1 MSNKKNKYS
10 VSKVL
15 NQNGTI
21 VGYLSTRD
29 EENGLDIAYDLK
41 GYKIVALWQRK
52 KGENIMEKAE
62 LYEIVETMTEQLGA
76 DVLLE
81 NLVMAMNYDELKA
94 NLEFIDRM
102 HDLENFWIAPL
113 P

>member
-1 MSNKKNKYS
+1 MSERKNKFS

-15 NQNGTI
+15 NKKGTI
-21 VGYLSTRD
+21 IGYLSTRD
-29 EENGLDIAYDLK
+29 EENGVDIRLDSQ
-41 GYKIVALWQRK
+41 GYTIVALWQPKRK
-52 KGENIMEKAE
+52 RTIMDKQE
-62 LYEIVETMTEQLGA
+62 LYTILETMTEQLGI

-94 NLEFIDRM
+94 NLEFIDRI
-102 HDLENFWIAPL
+102 HNLENFWIAPL

>member
-1 MSNKKNKYS
+1 MSIKKSKFS

-15 NQNGTI
+15 NQKGNI

-29 EENGLDIAYDLK
+29 EENGLDIELDLK
-41 GYKIVALWQRK
+41 GYKIVALWQPKRK
-52 KGENIMEKAE
+52 RTKMEKQE
-62 LYEIVETMTEQLGA
+62 LYEVIANMTEQLGA

-94 NLEFIDRM
+94 NLQYIDRM

>member
-1 MSNKKNKYS
+1 
-10 VSKVL
+10 
-15 NQNGTI
+15 
-21 VGYLSTRD
+21 
-29 EENGLDIAYDLK
+29 
-41 GYKIVALWQRK
+41 
-52 KGENIMEKAE
+52 MEKE
-62 LYEIVETMTEQLGA
+62 KLYEILENMSAQIGA

-81 NLVMAMNYDELKA
+81 NLAMAMNYDELKA

>member
-1 MSNKKNKYS
+1 MSIKKSKYS
-10 VSKVL
+10 VAAVINKKG
-15 NQNGTI
+15 NI

-41 GYKIVALWQRK
+41 GYKIVALWQPKRK
-52 KGENIMEKAE
+52 RTKMEKQE
-62 LYEIVETMTEQLGA
+62 LYEIVANMTEQLGA

-81 NLVMAMNYDELKA
+81 NLAMAMSYDELKA

-102 HDLENFWIAPL
+102 HDLENFWIVTL
-113 P
+113 